1 MPFPLFRGLAAL
13 LLLPVLPDPV
23 PALFA
28 PLFPLLPILN
38 CAWPDS
44 GTKAQCDFTSTLDNL
59 EN

>member
-1 MPFPLFRGLAAL
+1 MPFPLFWGLAAL

-44 GTKAQCDFTSTLDNL
+44 GTKAQYDLA
-59 EN
+59 